1 MGKFVQIIEFD
12 TSRADEVRAVAD
24 EFRAGREA
32 AGDSTVARGTFCVD
46 RDRPNHYVNIIEFES
61 YEAAMENSNRPETRE
76 FADRLAA
83 LCDGPPKFHNLDV
96 QETWE

>member
-1 MGKFVQIIEFD
+1 MAKFVQIMEFD
-12 TSRADEVRAVAD
+12 TSRADELRALAE
-24 EFRAGREA
+24 EFRARRES

-61 YEAAMENSNRPETRE
+61 YDAAMENSSRTETSE
-76 FADRLAA
+76 FAAKLAA